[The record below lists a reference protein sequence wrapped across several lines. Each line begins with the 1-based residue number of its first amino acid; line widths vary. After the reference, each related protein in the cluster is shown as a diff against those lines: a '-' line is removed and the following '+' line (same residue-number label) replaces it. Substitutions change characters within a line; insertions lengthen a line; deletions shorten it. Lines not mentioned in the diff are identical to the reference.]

1 MTRPTTPITPTD
13 ASDLLG
19 SGELPSAELVRIA
32 ANAIWDKKGFDV
44 VAMRVREIV
53 QYTDYI
59 VVCSASSDRQ
69 TVAIADH
76 VEDTFLK
83 ERRLKT
89 VGIEGRSQGRWIL
102 LDFGDIVV
110 HVFHRP
116 VREYYQIERLYAD
129 APRLVLE
136 TPAWLAELSPDALL
150 EQDFAE
156 GDARWL
162 QHEEPERSP
171 TPRRWHE
178 QVAAAAADEDEEDEF
193 EGEDLTDDELA
204 QLAAWDAESPPTEV
218 ESADDDEA

>member
-1 MTRPTTPITPTD
+1 MTRPTTPITPPDLDQPSLSTD
-13 ASDLLG
+13 
-19 SGELPSAELVRIA
+19 LPSAVLVKLA
-32 ANAIWDKKGFDV
+32 ATAIWDKKGFDV

-53 QYTDYI
+53 QYADYL

-76 VEDTFLK
+76 LEDTFWK
-83 ERRLKT
+83 ERKLKP
-89 VGIEGRSQGRWIL
+89 VGIEGRSQGRWVL

-129 APRLVLE
+129 APRLAIE

-162 QHEEPERSP
+162 HPEDEGRVP
-171 TPRRWHE
+171 APRRWQE
-178 QVAAAAADEDEEDEF
+178 MAAAAQDEDDEEAELQNDE
-193 EGEDLTDDELA
+193 LTEEELA
-204 QLAAWDAESPPTEV
+204 QLAAWDAESPPTEL
-218 ESADDDEA
+218 ESDEEEPA